1 MNSKELVLVV
11 AKQTNLP
18 ADEVDKVSRALFEKF
33 AELIETQGSFQSPH
47 LQVIGTM
54 SPATPASE
62 DTPATPE
69 RKFARLRV
77 PPKKPNG

>member
-1 MNSKELVLVV
+1 MNTKELVLTV

-18 ADEVDKVSRALFEKF
+18 ADEVEKVSRALFETF
-33 AELIETQGSFQSPH
+33 AELIETGGSFQSPH
-47 LQVIGTM
+47 LQVIGTV

-62 DTPATPE
+62 GTPATPE

-77 PPKKPNG
+77 PPSQPNG

>member
-1 MNSKELVLVV
+1 MNTKELVLAV

-33 AELIETQGSFQSPH
+33 AELIETRGRFQSPH
-47 LQVIGTM
+47 LQVIGTV
-54 SPATPASE
+54 SPAKPATEGTPAI
-62 DTPATPE
+62 PE

-77 PPKKPNG
+77 PPRKPKG